1 MKTNKASPD
10 EKQMEKDG
18 RLYRQ
23 VVKKSALPIWGAA
36 AVWVLAALFV
46 PMYNIAHLVGIAL
59 VSLGAGLLLA
69 KLLPKETEWEEIPF
83 QSGNADLDS
92 VVRKT
97 AAMLTLLQNAGQTA
111 AASAPETA
119 ARLSSI
125 ADSVKKIR
133 DALIAEPRDLPVV
146 RRFMNYYL
154 PTTEKLVT
162 KYVFVLKQDTDSQNI
177 TETKTAIEAALA
189 QIDTAYKHQL
199 DALFADDALDISTD
213 ITVLEAMLTRD
224 NLK

>member
-1 MKTNKASPD
+1 MNKPA

-18 RLYRQ
+18 RLYRE
-23 VVKKSALPIWGAA
+23 VVKKSALPIWGVA
-36 AVWVLAALFV
+36 AVWILAALFV
-46 PMYNIAHLVGIAL
+46 PMYNIAHIVGIAL

-69 KLLPKETEWEEIPF
+69 KILPKETEWEEIPF
-83 QSGNADLDS
+83 KSGNADLDT
-92 VVRKT
+92 VVRET
-97 AAMLTLLQNAGQTA
+97 AAMLDTLKAAGEA
-111 AASAPETA
+111 AALPAPETA
-119 ARLSSI
+119 RRLSSM

-154 PTTEKLVT
+154 PTTEKLVN
-162 KYVFVLKQDTDSQNI
+162 KYVFVLKQDADSQNI
-177 TETKTAIEAALA
+177 AETKTAIEAALS
-189 QIDTAYKHQL
+189 QIDTAYKNQL

>member
-1 MKTNKASPD
+1 
-10 EKQMEKDG
+10 MEKDG
-18 RLYRQ
+18 RLYRE

-36 AVWVLAALFV
+36 AVWVLAALLI
-46 PMYNIAHLVGIAL
+46 PMYNLAHIAGIAL

-69 KLLPKETEWEEIPF
+69 KILPKETEWEEIPF
-83 QSGNADLDS
+83 QSGNTDLDA
-92 VVRKT
+92 VVRET
-97 AAMLTLLQNAGQTA
+97 NAMLTTLKSTEEVA
-111 AASAPETA
+111 ALSAPDTSR
-119 ARLSSI
+119 RLVSI
-125 ADSVKKIR
+125 ADSVQKIR
-133 DALIAEPRDLPVV
+133 DALVAEPRDLPVV

-154 PTTEKLVT
+154 PTTEKLVN

-177 TETKTAIEAALA
+177 AETKSAIEAALS
-189 QIDTAYKHQL
+189 QIDTAYKNQL

>member
-1 MKTNKASPD
+1 MKTNKQSPAG
-10 EKQMEKDG
+10 KQMEKDG
-18 RLYRQ
+18 RLYRE

-36 AVWVLAALFV
+36 AVWVLAALLI
-46 PMYNIAHLVGIAL
+46 PMYNLAHIAGIAL

-69 KLLPKETEWEEIPF
+69 KILPKETEWEEIPF
-83 QSGNADLDS
+83 QSGNTDLDA
-92 VVRKT
+92 VVRET
-97 AAMLTLLQNAGQTA
+97 NAMLTTLKSAGEA
-111 AASAPETA
+111 AALSAPDTSR
-119 ARLSSI
+119 RLVSI
-125 ADSVKKIR
+125 ADSVQKIR
-133 DALIAEPRDLPVV
+133 DALVAEPRDLPVV

-154 PTTEKLVT
+154 PTTEKLVN

-177 TETKTAIEAALA
+177 AETKSAIEAAFS
-189 QIDTAYKHQL
+189 QIDTAYKNQL